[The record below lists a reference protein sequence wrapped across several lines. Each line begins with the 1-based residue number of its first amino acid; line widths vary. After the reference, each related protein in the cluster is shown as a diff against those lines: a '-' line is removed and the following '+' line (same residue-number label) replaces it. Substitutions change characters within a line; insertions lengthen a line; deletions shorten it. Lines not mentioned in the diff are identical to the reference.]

1 MRLKERKNMAKKARL
16 EIRIDETDKEYLRK
30 VAKLEGCSLT
40 SLIEEYIKELVA
52 KRIVQRADTLS
63 RPILTT
69 DDLKDIDQSPT
80 YAER

>member
-16 EIRIDETDKEYLRK
+16 EIRIDEADKEYLRK

-40 SLIEEYIKELVA
+40 ALIEEYIKELVD

-63 RPILTT
+63 RPILAT
-69 DDLKDIDQSPT
+69 DDLKGID
-80 YAER
+80 

>member
-16 EIRIDETDKEYLRK
+16 EIRIDEVDKEYLRK
-30 VAKLEGCSLT
+30 VAVLEGCSLT

-63 RPILTT
+63 RPILAT
-69 DDLKDIDQSPT
+69 DDLKDID
-80 YAER
+80 

>member
-63 RPILTT
+63 RPILAT
-69 DDLKDIDQSPT
+69 DDLKDID
-80 YAER
+80 